1 MDDLLD
7 DALDFDAID
16 DILTPR
22 ADPFADI
29 AGVASP
35 NPILLWRPRSE
46 LPRRY
51 NVFHRE
57 PGIVETFAALPD
69 LPTLSHAALITRGR
83 MLMTEVLDLILRQ
96 TGPAD
101 VLISTWCMSP
111 DNTIALRQMQAA
123 GLIRSA
129 RILLDPTMPR
139 RDTQAFDDLAR
150 LFGRSNLRLAHNH
163 AKFLAARGATRTIT
177 MLGSANFDSNPRSE
191 WAVITEDPA
200 LESWLESFAAQIFAP
215 IDPLQEQDAPIDLD
229 DLDQGL
235 SPAEAYLI
243 RGERMT
249 RAYLSH
255 VPKLRNL
262 EYLAVLGTARMHPL
276 WILHWILRSTVREAP
291 ADLTISIWRMHR
303 TIAEA
308 LDLLRDRGLICSMRL
323 VIDRS
328 CAKREPES
336 WPTVER
342 IFRPENI
349 RVIHNHA
356 KLFTLSAGTRR
367 ITGLMSANWNATPR
381 PELTWIREC
390 PDLFAMAHAFSEKLF
405 STPPRR

>member
-123 GLIRSA
+123 GLI
-129 RILLDPTMPR
+129 
-139 RDTQAFDDLAR
+139 
-150 LFGRSNLRLAHNH
+150 
-163 AKFLAARGATRTIT
+163 
-177 MLGSANFDSNPRSE
+177 
-191 WAVITEDPA
+191 
-200 LESWLESFAAQIFAP
+200 
-215 IDPLQEQDAPIDLD
+215 
-229 DLDQGL
+229 
-235 SPAEAYLI
+235 
-243 RGERMT
+243 
-249 RAYLSH
+249 
-255 VPKLRNL
+255 
-262 EYLAVLGTARMHPL
+262 
-276 WILHWILRSTVREAP
+276 
-291 ADLTISIWRMHR
+291 
-303 TIAEA
+303 
-308 LDLLRDRGLICSMRL
+308 
-323 VIDRS
+323 
-328 CAKREPES
+328 
-336 WPTVER
+336 
-342 IFRPENI
+342 
-349 RVIHNHA
+349 
-356 KLFTLSAGTRR
+356 
-367 ITGLMSANWNATPR
+367 
-381 PELTWIREC
+381 
-390 PDLFAMAHAFSEKLF
+390 
-405 STPPRR
+405 